1 MFFPLILIYCKK
13 SKKKKKKNYNNL
25 GIRAVVT
32 YFTVDT
38 MIYLKVKMYK
48 NNIFIS
54 VILF

>member
-13 SKKKKKKNYNNL
+13 SKKKKKNYNNL